1 MTCSFLFPKKGR
13 NAKRTS
19 DTLTLGMSIDWTTI
33 RNEYITTDTS
43 YRKLAEK
50 YGINYGRIAKR
61 SRSENWPQH
70 RVTKVNKS
78 ITKTIEKVT
87 DKESDKAV
95 TIDHVAD
102 LILQAIEKDVI
113 RLSEQGVPI
122 NWKNYSGA
130 LKDIKDIKTV
140 DGMADSSLKIVFEGM
155 ESWDK

>member
-1 MTCSFLFPKKGR
+1 
-13 NAKRTS
+13 
-19 DTLTLGMSIDWTTI
+19 MSIDWTAI

-50 YGINYGRIAKR
+50 YGIGFTKIQRRATREQWPKLR
-61 SRSENWPQH
+61 SQKEVKTVS
-70 RVTKVNKS
+70 KV
-78 ITKTIEKVT
+78 IEKAS
-87 DKESDKAV
+87 ESDANKAV

-122 NWKNYSGA
+122 NWRNYSGA
-130 LKDIKDIKTV
+130 LKDIKDVKTV
-140 DGMADSSLKIVFEGM
+140 EGMADSSLKIVFEGM

>member
-1 MTCSFLFPKKGR
+1 
-13 NAKRTS
+13 
-19 DTLTLGMSIDWTTI
+19 MSIDWTTI

-50 YGINYGRIAKR
+50 YDIGLGQIFKKGKG
-61 SRSENWPQH
+61 ENWPELRKQ
-70 RVTKVNKS
+70 KDCKK
-78 ITKTIEKVT
+78 IAKTIEKIAE
-87 DKESDKAV
+87 KEADRAV

-140 DGMADSSLKIVFEGM
+140 EGMADSSLKIVFEGM

>member
-1 MTCSFLFPKKGR
+1 MGR
-13 NAKRTS
+13 NQKNSS
-19 DTLTLGMSIDWTTI
+19 DTLTLMNIDWTAI

-43 YRKLAEK
+43 YRKLAAK
-50 YGINYGRIAKR
+50 YDVNRWRITDKGKE
-61 SRSENWPQH
+61 ENWPELKRQ
-70 RVTKVNKS
+70 KS
-78 ITKTIEKVT
+78 AKALSKTIEKL
-87 DKESDKAV
+87 SDREANKAV

-140 DGMADSSLKIVFEGM
+140 EGMTDSSLKIVFEGM

>member
-1 MTCSFLFPKKGR
+1 MGR
-13 NAKRTS
+13 NAKRSS
-19 DTLTLGMSIDWTTI
+19 DTLTVDMNIDWTTI

-50 YGINYGRIAKR
+50 YGINCNRIFARGRDEQWPDLRKQKVSKTIAK
-61 SRSENWPQH
+61 S
-70 RVTKVNKS
+70 
-78 ITKTIEKVT
+78 IEKLSE
-87 DKESDKAV
+87 KESDRAV
-95 TIDHVAD
+95 SIDHVAD

-140 DGMADSSLKIVFEGM
+140 EGMADSSLKIVFEGM

>member
-19 DTLTLGMSIDWTTI
+19 DTLTLDMSIDWTAI

-43 YRKLAEK
+43 YRKLGDK
-50 YGINYGRIAKR
+50 YGIGFTKIQRRATREQWPKLR
-61 SRSENWPQH
+61 SQKEVKTVS
-70 RVTKVNKS
+70 KV
-78 ITKTIEKVT
+78 IEKASEA
-87 DKESDKAV
+87 DANKAV

-140 DGMADSSLKIVFEGM
+140 EGMADSSLKIVFEGM